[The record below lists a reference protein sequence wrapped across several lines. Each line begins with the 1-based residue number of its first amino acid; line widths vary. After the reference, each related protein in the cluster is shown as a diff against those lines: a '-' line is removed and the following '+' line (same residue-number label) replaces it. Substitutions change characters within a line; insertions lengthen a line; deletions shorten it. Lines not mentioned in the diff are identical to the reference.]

1 MRRTMAIDI
10 GDARIGVA
18 LTDPLGITSQP
29 HTTIERSSRCILALI
44 EIIKAKDVGT
54 VVVGMPYELD
64 GSFGPQAR
72 KVQEYATELHQAC
85 QRRKELQS
93 VNFAFWDER
102 MSTREAARALIGSKL
117 RNREA
122 SAAMDQVAAAIVL
135 DAYMASQPAPQ
146 RLVAV

>member
-1 MRRTMAIDI
+1 MKRTMAIDI

-29 HTTIERSSRCILALI
+29 HATIERSGRCILALI

-64 GSFGPQAR
+64 GGFGPQAR

-85 QRRKELQS
+85 LRRNELKS
-93 VNFAFWDER
+93 VNIVFWDER
-102 MSTREAARALIGSKL
+102 MSTRAAARVMIGSGLK
-117 RNREA
+117 NKEA
-122 SAAMDQVAAAIVL
+122 SAALDQIAAAIVL
-135 DAYMASQPAPQ
+135 DAYMSAQVPSHQ
-146 RLVAV
+146 VAV